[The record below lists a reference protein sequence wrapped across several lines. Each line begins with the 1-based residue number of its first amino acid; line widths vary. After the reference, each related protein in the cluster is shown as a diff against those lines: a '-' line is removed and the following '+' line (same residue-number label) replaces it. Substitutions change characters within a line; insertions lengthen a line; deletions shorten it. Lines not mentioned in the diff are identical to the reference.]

1 MVKVIVYFFI
11 AVILLEIIIRDVR
24 EKIVLNRSNLGL
36 LFLGGILGFLE
47 GDLEERVLSA
57 ALYTLPFILIYGYG
71 SDILNKDCIGIGD
84 VKLVTSL
91 GFLLKFN
98 TFFDILIFLNIS
110 FITPLIY
117 LGGKYIFFKK
127 LDRDIAFG
135 PFLILSY
142 ILIVIKG
149 KSWKILE
156 KEEHI

>member
-11 AVILLEIIIRDVR
+11 AIILLEVIIRDVR

-47 GDLEERVLSA
+47 GDLEERILSA

-71 SDILNKDCIGIGD
+71 SDILNKECMGMGD
-84 VKLVTSL
+84 VKLITSL

-98 TFFDILIFLNIS
+98 KVFDILIFLNIS
-110 FITPLIY
+110 FIIPLIY
-117 LGGKYIFFKK
+117 LGGKYIYFKK
-127 LDRDIAFG
+127 LDKDIAFG

-142 ILIVIKG
+142 FLVIIKENYG
-149 KSWKILE
+149 K
-156 KEEHI
+156 

>member
-57 ALYTLPFILIYGYG
+57 ALYTLPFIFIYGYG
-71 SDILNKDCIGIGD
+71 SDILNKECIGMGD

-117 LGGKYIFFKK
+117 LGGKYIFLKK
-127 LDRDIAFG
+127 LDKDIAFG

-149 KSWKILE
+149 KS
-156 KEEHI
+156 